1 MIPLLD
7 IAREHA
13 ALRPRLLRAL
23 ARVLDSGAFI
33 NGPEVRAF
41 EAEFAKAHRAR
52 YCAGLSNGTDAIE
65 LALKACGVGPGTE
78 VVVPAFTFIA
88 TGSAVCAVGAKPV
101 FADVEEDSLCLDP
114 KALGR
119 ALSRLTKAVV
129 PVHLYGHPA
138 DMDALM
144 RVARKARLKVVEDC
158 AQAHLARYRGRFVG
172 TLGHAGTFS
181 FYPTKNLGALGDAG
195 AILTGDKEIYAACA
209 SLRDAGRA
217 PGKRYLHDA
226 PGRNARLDEM
236 QAALLRVKLE
246 GLAGANAARAEAAE
260 AYRDLLE
267 GLPLRLPPRDRAGSR
282 QVYHVFTV
290 RTPKRD
296 ALAAHLKGAGIGTGV
311 YYPLPLHLQPAF
323 ASWGHGPGDF
333 PVSERA
339 SREVLALPMFPGLG
353 ARGARRVCREVRRFF
368 GKRSR

>member
-33 NGPEVRAF
+33 NGPEVAAF

-52 YCAGLSNGTDAIE
+52 HCAGLSNGTDALE
-65 LALKACGVGPGTE
+65 LALKACGVGPGAE

-138 DMDALM
+138 DMDALL
-144 RVARKARLKVVEDC
+144 RVARKARLKVIEDC
-158 AQAHLARYRGRFVG
+158 AQAHLARYHGRFVG

-195 AILTGDKEIYAACA
+195 ALLTADEKLHAACV

-246 GLAGANAARAEAAE
+246 GLAKANASRAEAAE
-260 AYRDLLE
+260 AYREGLE
-267 GLPLRLPPRDRAGSR
+267 GLPLRLPPATGPARARSTTFSPCAPPSGTRWPRISGEPASAPGSITPSPSTFSPPSR
-282 QVYHVFTV
+282 PGATV
-290 RTPKRD
+290 RAISRSASGP
-296 ALAAHLKGAGIGTGV
+296 AARSSLC
-311 YYPLPLHLQPAF
+311 PC
-323 ASWGHGPGDF
+323 SPG
-333 PVSERA
+333 
-339 SREVLALPMFPGLG
+339 
-353 ARGARRVCREVRRFF
+353 
-368 GKRSR
+368 

>member
-33 NGPEVRAF
+33 NGPEVAAF

-52 YCAGLSNGTDAIE
+52 HCAGLSNGTDALE
-65 LALKACGVGPGTE
+65 LALKACGVGPGAE

-138 DMDALM
+138 DMDALL
-144 RVARKARLKVVEDC
+144 RVARKARLKVIEDC
-158 AQAHLARYRGRFVG
+158 AQAHLARYHGRFVG

-195 AILTGDKEIYAACA
+195 ALLTADEKLHAACV

-246 GLAGANAARAEAAE
+246 GLVNNAREPRPLLPTARLIPPAPAPLTAAC
-260 AYRDLLE
+260 AR
-267 GLPLRLPPRDRAGSR
+267 STS
-282 QVYHVFTV
+282 FTV
-290 RTPKRD
+290 RSPSGR
-296 ALAAHLKGAGIGTGV
+296 AGRHLGRARHRGLFAGPPASSARLRVLGPRARGFPGQRTGRPRS
-311 YYPLPLHLQPAF
+311 PLPAHVPRTRGPRRAAGRPGGPALL
-323 ASWGHGPGDF
+323 
-333 PVSERA
+333 
-339 SREVLALPMFPGLG
+339 REE
-353 ARGARRVCREVRRFF
+353 ARLSG
-368 GKRSR
+368 